1 MSVEVA
7 PRHDGLSSLSDFLKN
22 ILLPRLRSCDREI
35 TQLMNGLAGKFIEP
49 GPAGAPT
56 RGRIDVL
63 PTGRNFF
70 ALDPRTIPTPTAW
83 TCGKLIANRVMEKY
97 VQDTGERLR
106 KMALVIWGTSNMR
119 TGGDDIAQALWL
131 WGCEPVWDSSSGRV
145 TDFNIVPASILG
157 RPRVD
162 LVLRVSGLFRDA
174 FGDVLR
180 LLATVPKRLAELDEP
195 DELNPIRQASQ
206 SVQKSLIAEGAAIN
220 HAVQMSTL
228 RVFTS
233 GPGCY
238 GTGLLPLIDSHDW
251 SSKADLAQV
260 FCKWGGHAVAS
271 DGTSSEQIE
280 LLQTHLREV
289 EVVHQNQD
297 NREHD
302 ILDSDDYF
310 QFQGG
315 LHATITELKGSAPLT
330 YHGDSSQMDQ
340 PKIRTLAEELSRVL
354 RSRVLNPKWIE
365 AMREHGYKGA
375 FEMAATV
382 DYLFGYGATTPY
394 VKDHH
399 YDEVAHALLL
409 APEQKAFF
417 MRYNPVALQESNKRL
432 LEAHERGLWAKA
444 NPDTITAL
452 HESLLDLEGHLE

>member
-1 MSVEVA
+1 
-7 PRHDGLSSLSDFLKN
+7 LTLLLKN
-22 ILLPRLRSCDREI
+22 EVLPLLNQCEREI
-35 TQLMNGLAGKFIEP
+35 SQLLSGLAGKFIEP

-56 RGRIDVL
+56 RGRLDVL

-70 ALDPRTIPTPTAW
+70 ALDPRVLPTPTAW
-83 TCGKLIANRVMEKY
+83 TCGKLIADRLMEKY
-97 VQDTGERLR
+97 RQDSGEPLR
-106 KMALVIWGTSNMR
+106 KMALIIWGTSNMR

-131 WGCEPVWDSSSGRV
+131 WGCEPVWDSASGRLI
-145 TDFNIVPASILG
+145 DFNIVPAALLG

-174 FGDVLR
+174 FGEVLR

-195 DELNPIRQASQ
+195 DELNPIRHASRA
-206 SVQKSLIAEGAAIN
+206 VRHDLVARGETPAKAA
-220 HAVQMSTL
+220 QMSTL
-228 RVFTS
+228 RVFSS

-251 SSKADLAQV
+251 KSKDDLAQV
-260 FCKWGGHAVAS
+260 FCKWGGHAVAT
-271 DGTSSEQIE
+271 DGTSSEQIG
-280 LLQTHLREV
+280 LLQSHLREV

-315 LHATITELKGSAPLT
+315 LHATVTALRGSAPAT
-330 YHGDSSQMDQ
+330 YHGDSSQPDQ
-340 PKIRTLAEELSRVL
+340 PRIRTLADEISRVL

-382 DYLFGYGATTPY
+382 DYLFGYGATTPF
-394 VKDHH
+394 VRSPH
-399 YDEVAHALLL
+399 YDEVARALLL

-417 MRYNPVALQESNKRL
+417 TRHNPVALQEATERL
-432 LEAHERGLWAKA
+432 LEAHERGLWTEA
-444 NPDTITAL
+444 NPETISAL
-452 HESLLDLEGHLE
+452 EETLLELEGQLE